1 MHPWLFVGAHLK
13 PSKSTADQNN
23 DRRRTKLRT
32 GQNFLRVSTVNL
44 KTKLLELSGGNYLM
58 VIARGR
64 VDAER
69 LEAIFREV
77 SATSKSRL
85 NFKVLIDLADSR
97 IRLALSDIDVLVNS
111 LEHHLL
117 HRNIQIAFVSSTEID
132 EFDRLSVLSASLRR
146 LRLKVAAFDDA
157 KSAVVWLAD
166 IT

>member
-1 MHPWLFVGAHLK
+1 MHPSRENRAGSNHGG
-13 PSKSTADQNN
+13 
-23 DRRRTKLRT
+23 RRTKLRA
-32 GQNFLRVSTVNL
+32 GQNFLRVSTVDL
-44 KTKLLELSGGNYLM
+44 KTKFLELSGGNYLM

-64 VDAER
+64 VDAEG
-69 LEAIFREV
+69 LEEIFREV

-97 IRLALSDIDVLVNS
+97 IRLALPDIDVLVNS

-117 HRNIQIAFVSSTEID
+117 HRNIQIAVVSSTEIH
-132 EFDRLSVLSASLRR
+132 EFDRLSVLCASLRS
-146 LRLKVAAFDDA
+146 LGLKVAAFDDA

>member
-1 MHPWLFVGAHLK
+1 
-13 PSKSTADQNN
+13 
-23 DRRRTKLRT
+23 
-32 GQNFLRVSTVNL
+32 
-44 KTKLLELSGGNYLM
+44 M

-132 EFDRLSVLSASLRR
+132 EVDRLSVLSASLRR